1 MKFSTLKKNKWF
13 VFFSNIYVVILTIFV
28 IWMIFFDTNS
38 LRTQKELQNQITT
51 LKKQREYLQESIAKD
66 KELIKKLKNDEELEK
81 FAREAYHLKKD
92 DEEIY
97 IIEYEDSLKN
107 KNDE

>member
-1 MKFSTLKKNKWF
+1 MKFSTLRKNKWF

-28 IWMIFFDTNS
+28 IWMVFFDTNS
-38 LRTQKELQNQITT
+38 LLAQRDLQKDINELKRQQ
-51 LKKQREYLQESIAKD
+51 EYLREAIAKD
-66 KELIKKLKNDEELEK
+66 KALIKKLRNSEELEK
-81 FAREAYHLKKD
+81 FARETYHLKKD

-107 KNDE
+107 REND